1 MGIADQGLTS
11 ISIQSCKNLN
21 GRPTMKRRL
30 LTINILSLAAI
41 FLLVGSGEMATAAAQ
56 THDRVVAVVNGRE
69 ITQEE
74 VDNSLVSQLFPL
86 EQQIY
91 ALRRAALD
99 NLVLKTILEEEA
111 KKRVVSVEEVRRLL
125 TAGKIEVSPSQV
137 EEVYAEN
144 ASVFASMSPD
154 EAKQRLLLDLES
166 QARMQN
172 YRTAISKLKEASR
185 IEIRLEEP
193 RLPSVSG
200 GDSPSIGVKEAAV
213 TIIEFSDFQCPYCR
227 ESHGIL
233 KHLLQ
238 DYRNEVR
245 LVFKHLPLDIHAEAF
260 TSARAAFC
268 AGAQGLFW
276 QYHDALFTAPALSSE
291 GFSRAAADLGLSLPR
306 FKACVGSEA
315 SSAAVRKDMR
325 EAQQMGINSTP
336 TFIVNGKLLRGAIGF
351 EEFKAVIERELKAAR
366 GASYKP

>member
-1 MGIADQGLTS
+1 
-11 ISIQSCKNLN
+11 
-21 GRPTMKRRL
+21 MKRRS
-30 LTINILSLAAI
+30 LTTNILCLTAAI
-41 FLLVGSGEMATAAAQ
+41 FLSVGSGEVTTAAAQ
-56 THDRVVAVVNGRE
+56 TEDRVVAVVNGRE
-69 ITQEE
+69 IIQKE
-74 VDNSLVSQLFPL
+74 VDSSLVSQLFPL

-99 NLVLKTILEEEA
+99 NLILKTILEEEA
-111 KKRVVSVEEVRRLL
+111 KKRAVSVEEVRRLL
-125 TAGKIEVSPSQV
+125 TAGKVEVSPSQV

-154 EAKQRLLLDLES
+154 EAKHRLLLDLES

-172 YRTAISKLKEASR
+172 YRAAISKLKEASR

-193 RLPSVSG
+193 RLSSVSAG
-200 GDSPSIGVKEAAV
+200 ESPSTGSKEAAI

-227 ESHGIL
+227 ESQGVL

-276 QYHDALFTAPALSSE
+276 QYHDALFAAPALSSE
-291 GFSRAAADLGLSLPR
+291 ALSSAASNLGLSVTR
-306 FKACVGSEA
+306 FKACVSSEA
-315 SSAAVRKDMR
+315 SSAAVRKDVR
-325 EAQQMGINSTP
+325 EAQLMGINSTP
-336 TFIVNGKLLRGAIGF
+336 TFIVNGKVLRGAIGF
-351 EEFKAVIERELKAAR
+351 EEFKAIIERELKAAR
-366 GASYKP
+366 GGSYKP